1 MADPILSRH
10 ADALTRRAYTLAPVR
25 SVRYRIAVWALVC
38 ALSAL
43 AGGAGVVIGVTRGS
57 GRPLTQC
64 LPASDD
70 QRTGQIELAR
80 ARLALAQESAARA
93 AVQKT
98 ADNAAADVARL
109 NEELQFLRGQKRSA
123 PPMQTIKQPLA
134 QTATSRR

>member
-1 MADPILSRH
+1 
-10 ADALTRRAYTLAPVR
+10 
-25 SVRYRIAVWALVC
+25 
-38 ALSAL
+38 
-43 AGGAGVVIGVTRGS
+43 VVIGVTRGS

-123 PPMQTIKQPLA
+123 PPMQTLGQTVRQPPA

>member
-1 MADPILSRH
+1 MADPIPSRR
-10 ADALTRRAYTLAPVR
+10 ADALTRRAYALAPAR
-25 SVRYRIAVWALVC
+25 SARFRIAVWALVC
-38 ALSAL
+38 TLSAL
-43 AGGAGVVIGVTRGS
+43 AGGAGVVIGETRGS

-64 LPASDD
+64 PPASDD
-70 QRTGQIELAR
+70 QRAEQIELAR

-123 PPMQTIKQPLA
+123 LPTQPLA
-134 QTATSRR
+134 QTAASRR

>member
-1 MADPILSRH
+1 MADPIFLRH
-10 ADALTRRAYTLAPVR
+10 ADALTRRAYTLAPAR
-25 SVRYRIAVWALVC
+25 SVRFRIAVWALVC

-43 AGGAGVVIGVTRGS
+43 AGGAGVVIGQTRGS

-64 LPASDD
+64 PPASDD
-70 QRTGQIELAR
+70 QRAEQIELAR

-98 ADNAAADVARL
+98 ADSAAADVARL

-123 PPMQTIKQPLA
+123 PPTQTLG
-134 QTATSRR
+134 QTAASRR